1 MSVKEYQ
8 KQVAGQKHQIILN
21 AASKIFLTVGYER
34 TTLEMIAKEA
44 GVSTATLYKH
54 FPTKQTVFGEIMKA
68 AWNVEI
74 KFADAVDN
82 DDIATKLIIIGN
94 KYASLLRQPNIEAL
108 FRVIIAEAQRFPELG
123 QELYR
128 RGKEPFL
135 KNLHS
140 FLQTEVTNKRL
151 EIEDIPL
158 AARQFLGMINDL
170 IFWPKFLITDLEIS
184 DSEVERVILEA
195 TETFIARY
203 LVRK

>member
-1 MSVKEYQ
+1 MTIKEYQ
-8 KQVAGQKHQIILN
+8 KQVAGLKHQSILN

-54 FPTKQTVFGEIMKA
+54 FPTKRAVFGEIMEVVWDVQLKFVDA
-68 AWNVEI
+68 IDNV
-74 KFADAVDN
+74 
-82 DDIATKLIIIGN
+82 DIATKLLIVGK
-94 KYASLLRQPNIEAL
+94 KYVSLLRQPNIEAL

-123 QELYR
+123 EELYR

-135 KNLHS
+135 KNLHF
-140 FLQTEVTNKRL
+140 FLQTEVNNKKL

-170 IFWPKFLITDLEIS
+170 VFWPKFLITDLEIS
-184 DSEVERVILEA
+184 DAEVERVITEA
-195 TETFIARY
+195 TETFMARY

>member
-1 MSVKEYQ
+1 MSLKEYQ
-8 KQVAGQKHQIILN
+8 KQVAGQKYQSIIN

-34 TTLEMIAKEA
+34 TTLDMIAKEA

-74 KFADAVDN
+74 KFTDAVDN

-158 AARQFLGMINDL
+158 AVRQFLGMINDL

-184 DSEVERVILEA
+184 DAEVERVIVEA